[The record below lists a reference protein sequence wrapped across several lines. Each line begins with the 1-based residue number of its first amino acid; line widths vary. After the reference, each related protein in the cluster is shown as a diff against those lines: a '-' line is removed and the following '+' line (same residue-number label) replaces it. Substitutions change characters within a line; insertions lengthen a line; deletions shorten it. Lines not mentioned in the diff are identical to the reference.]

1 MDRGTVLSEAANPG
15 LRPNPVARLLRVLR
29 PGHIHTA
36 TTATLLLMLSAF
48 LSRIIGLVREK
59 FTAYLFGAGGQ
70 MDAYRA
76 AFQLPDT
83 IAYFLV
89 GGAASIT
96 FITML
101 NRYCERGEEAEG
113 ERVMS
118 VIISVMLVVLGVALV
133 VAELLA
139 GRFVH
144 WYFGGYSPEK
154 AALAIHMTRILLPAQ
169 LMFFIGGVLS
179 AVLLVRKQFAYQA
192 LAPLIYSLGI
202 IFGGLLLHRTLGVT
216 SLAVGATAG
225 AFVGPFLLN
234 AIGAH
239 RAGIRFRFDLDWRD
253 EGLHEW
259 IRLSIPLML
268 GLSLV
273 TVDGWI
279 IAHLTSH
286 ENGLYAKLYFAK
298 QLFTVPIAIVGQA
311 AGAASMPFF
320 VSLLGKGELP
330 RFAAAVNGSVTR
342 ILAISFLLSA
352 WMMALSRP
360 AVDLILR
367 GGALHSAEAATIA
380 AYFALFSLSLCLWS
394 AQAMYAR
401 AFYAAGDTLRPMVA
415 STIVTIL
422 SLPVYW
428 LLYRTHGGTG
438 LVIASNIGI
447 FSQTLVLALMLH
459 REGLVRL
466 SGLNWPELAKSLAAA
481 AVAGAA
487 TAAVLHLIH
496 MNHGFRFDLLVLA
509 AGTLAWLLAGWATLR
524 LTGSGLPAEVQR
536 RLIRS

>member
-1 MDRGTVLSEAANPG
+1 MSEAANTG
-15 LRPNPVARLLRVLR
+15 ARPSPIARVLRVLR
-29 PGHIHTA
+29 PGHTHTA
-36 TTATLLLMLSAF
+36 TTATLLLMVSAF

-96 FITML
+96 FIMIL
-101 NRYCERGEEAEG
+101 NRYYERGEDAEG

-118 VIISVMLVVLGVALV
+118 VIISVMLVVLGAALLA
-133 VAELLA
+133 AELLA
-139 GRFVH
+139 GWFVR
-144 WYFGGYSPEK
+144 WYFAGYSPEK
-154 AALAIHMTRILLPAQ
+154 AALATHMTRILLPAQ

-192 LAPLIYSLGI
+192 LSPLIYALGI
-202 IFGGLLLHRTLGVT
+202 IVGGVLFHHSLGVS

-225 AFVGPFLLN
+225 AFAGPFLLN
-234 AIGAH
+234 AVGAY
-239 RAGIRFRFDLDWRD
+239 RAGVRFRFDLNWSDP
-253 EGLHEW
+253 GLHEW
-259 IRLSIPLML
+259 AKLSIPLML

-279 IAHLTSH
+279 IAWLTSH

-320 VSLLGKGELP
+320 VALLNKGERT
-330 RFAAAVNGSVTR
+330 RFADAVNGSVTR
-342 ILAISFLLSA
+342 ILALSFLLSA
-352 WMMALSRP
+352 WMIALARP
-360 AVDLILR
+360 AVDLVLR
-367 GGALHSAEAATIA
+367 GGALHRPEAATIA
-380 AYFALFSLSLCLWS
+380 AFFALFSVSLCLWS
-394 AQAMYAR
+394 AQAIYAR
-401 AFYAAGDTLRPMVA
+401 AFYANGDTLRPMIA

-422 SLPVYW
+422 SIPVYW
-428 LLYRTHGGTG
+428 VLYRAYGGTG
-438 LVIASNIGI
+438 LVVASNIGI
-447 FSQTLVLALMLH
+447 LAQTVVLAVMLH
-459 REGLVRL
+459 LEGLVRL
-466 SGLNWPELAKSLAAA
+466 SGLGWAEVVRSLGAAC
-481 AVAGAA
+481 VAGGASI
-487 TAAVLHLIH
+487 AVLHLIP
-496 MNHGFRFDLLVLA
+496 MQSGFRFDVLA
-509 AGTLAWLLAGWATLR
+509 LAAATLAWLLVAWGALR
-524 LTGSGLPAEVQR
+524 ITGSGLPGELSR

>member
-1 MDRGTVLSEAANPG
+1 MSQAANPD
-15 LRPNPVARLLRVLR
+15 LRPGPIARVLRVLR
-29 PGHIHTA
+29 PGHTHTA
-36 TTATLLLMLSAF
+36 TTATLLLMISAF
-48 LSRIIGLVREK
+48 LSRIMGLVREK

-96 FITML
+96 FITIL
-101 NRYCERGEEAEG
+101 NRYYERGEDAEG

-118 VIISVMLVVLGVALV
+118 VIISVMLVVLGAALI

-139 GRFVH
+139 GRFVR
-144 WYFGGYSPEK
+144 WYFAGYSPEK
-154 AALAIHMTRILLPAQ
+154 AALATHMTRILLPAQ

-192 LAPLIYSLGI
+192 LSPLIYALGI
-202 IFGGLLLHRTLGVT
+202 IVGGLLLHRSLGVS

-225 AFVGPFLLN
+225 AFAGPFLLN

-239 RAGIRFRFDLDWRD
+239 RAGIRFRFDLDWAD
-253 EGLHEW
+253 TGLHEW
-259 IRLSIPLML
+259 VRLSIPLML

-279 IAHLTSH
+279 IAWLTSH

-320 VSLLGKGELP
+320 VALLTKGE
-330 RFAAAVNGSVTR
+330 RAKFAAAVNSSVTR
-342 ILAISFLLSA
+342 ILALSFLLSA
-352 WMMALSRP
+352 WMMALARP
-360 AVDLILR
+360 AVDLVLR
-367 GGALHSAEAATIA
+367 GGALHRPEAATIA
-380 AYFALFSLSLCLWS
+380 AFFALFSVSLCLWS
-394 AQAMYAR
+394 AQAIYAR
-401 AFYAAGDTLRPMVA
+401 AFYATGDTLSPMVA

-422 SLPVYW
+422 SVPVYW
-428 LLYRTHGGTG
+428 ELYHAYGGMG
-438 LVIASNIGI
+438 LVIASNLGI
-447 FSQTLVLALMLH
+447 LAQTLVLAVMLH

-466 SGLNWPELAKSLAAA
+466 SGLGWAEVGKSLAAA
-481 AVAGAA
+481 CAAGAVS
-487 TAAVLHLIH
+487 TAILHAIR
-496 MNHGFRFDLLVLA
+496 MQSGFRFDALVLA
-509 AGTLAWLLAGWATLR
+509 AATLAWLLVGWTSLR
-524 LTGSGLPAEVQR
+524 MMGSSLPGEVRR

>member
-1 MDRGTVLSEAANPG
+1 M
-15 LRPNPVARLLRVLR
+15 LRVLR
-29 PGHIHTA
+29 PGHTHTA

-48 LSRIIGLVREK
+48 LSRIMGLVREK

-96 FITML
+96 FVTML
-101 NRYCERGEEAEG
+101 NRYYERGEAAEG

-118 VIISVMLVVLGVALV
+118 VIISVMLVVLGGALLI
-133 VAELLA
+133 AELLA
-139 GRFVH
+139 GRFVQ
-144 WYFGGYSPEK
+144 WYFAGYSPEK
-154 AALAIHMTRILLPAQ
+154 AALCTHMTRILLPAQ
-169 LMFFIGGVLS
+169 MMFFVGGVLS

-192 LAPLIYSLGI
+192 LSPLIYALGI
-202 IFGGLLLHRTLGVT
+202 IVGGLLLHRSLGVT

-225 AFVGPFLLN
+225 AFAGPFLLN
-234 AIGAH
+234 AVGAH
-239 RAGIRFRFDLDWRD
+239 RAGVRFRFDLEWGNR
-253 EGLHEW
+253 GLHEW
-259 IRLSIPLML
+259 VRLSVPLML

-279 IAHLTSH
+279 IAWLTSH

-320 VSLLGKGELP
+320 VALLARGE
-330 RFAAAVNGSVTR
+330 RDKFASAVNGSVTR

-352 WMMALSRP
+352 WMMALARP
-360 AVDLILR
+360 AVDLVLR
-367 GGALHSAEAATIA
+367 GGALHRPEAAMIA
-380 AYFALFSLSLCLWS
+380 AFFGLFAISLCLWS

-401 AFYAAGDTLRPMVA
+401 AFYASGDTLRPMVA
-415 STIVTIL
+415 STIVTAV

-428 LLYRTHGGTG
+428 SLYRYYGGTG
-438 LVIASNIGI
+438 LVIASNVGI
-447 FSQTLVLALMLH
+447 LAQTIVLAGMLH
-459 REGLVRL
+459 RDGLVRL
-466 SGLNWPELAKSLAAA
+466 SGLDWVEVGRSAAA
-481 AVAGAA
+481 AVLAGAA
-487 TAAVLHLIH
+487 VAMLLHWTRVGG
-496 MNHGFRFDLLVLA
+496 GFRFDVLALSIGTSVWLLV
-509 AGTLAWLLAGWATLR
+509 GWAAMRIMGSSLPDELR
-524 LTGSGLPAEVQR
+524 RKLLR
-536 RLIRS
+536 K

>member
-1 MDRGTVLSEAANPG
+1 LSEAANTG
-15 LRPNPVARLLRVLR
+15 VRPNPIARMFRVLR
-29 PGHIHTA
+29 PGHTHTA
-36 TTATLLLMLSAF
+36 TTATLLLMFSAF
-48 LSRIIGLVREK
+48 LSRIMGLAREK

-70 MDAYRA
+70 MDSYRA

-118 VIISVMLVVLGVALV
+118 VIISVMLVVLGVALLA
-133 VAELLA
+133 AELLA

-144 WYFGGYSPEK
+144 WYFAGYSPEK
-154 AALAIHMTRILLPAQ
+154 AALTTHMTRILLPAQ

-192 LAPLIYSLGI
+192 LSPLVYALGI
-202 IFGGLLLHRTLGVT
+202 ICGGLLLHRSLGVS

-225 AFVGPFLLN
+225 AFAGPFLLN
-234 AIGAH
+234 AIGAY
-239 RAGIRFRFDLDWRD
+239 RSGVRFRFDLNWSDA
-253 EGLHEW
+253 GLHEW
-259 IRLSIPLML
+259 ARLSIPLML

-279 IAHLTSH
+279 IAYLTSH

-320 VSLLGKGELP
+320 VALLGKGE
-330 RFAAAVNGSVTR
+330 RSKFAAAVNGSVTR
-342 ILAISFLLSA
+342 ILALSFLLTA

-360 AVDLILR
+360 AVDLVLR
-367 GGALHSAEAATIA
+367 GGALRRPEAATIA
-380 AYFALFSLSLCLWS
+380 AFFALFSISLCLWS

-415 STIVTIL
+415 STVVTVL
-422 SLPVYW
+422 SLPVY
-428 LLYRTHGGTG
+428 LALYRAYGGTG
-438 LVIASNIGI
+438 LVVASNIGI
-447 FSQTLVLALMLH
+447 LAQTLVLAVMLH
-459 REGLVRL
+459 HEGLVRL
-466 SGLNWPELAKSLAAA
+466 SGLGWAEMGKSLAAA
-481 AVAGAA
+481 CAAGAVS
-487 TAAVLHLIH
+487 TAVLRAIH
-496 MNHGFRFDLLVLA
+496 MQGGFRFDMLVLA
-509 AGTLAWLLAGWATLR
+509 VGTLAWLLVGWAALR
-524 LTGSGLPAEVQR
+524 ITGSSLPGEVRR

>member
-1 MDRGTVLSEAANPG
+1 MSETTNTD
-15 LRPNPVARLLRVLR
+15 LRPNLITRALRVLK
-29 PGHIHTA
+29 PSHTHTA
-36 TTATLLLMLSAF
+36 TSATLLLMLSAF
-48 LSRIIGLVREK
+48 LSRIMGLVREK

-101 NRYCERGEEAEG
+101 NRYRERGEQAEG

-118 VIISVMLVVLGVALV
+118 VIISVMLVVLGVALLA
-133 VAELLA
+133 AELLA
-139 GRFVH
+139 GWFVR
-144 WYFGGYSPEK
+144 WYFAGYSPEK
-154 AALAIHMTRILLPAQ
+154 AALTTHMTRILLPAQ

-192 LAPLIYSLGI
+192 LSPLVYALGI
-202 IFGGLLLHRTLGVT
+202 ICGGLLLHRSLGVT

-234 AIGAH
+234 AIGAY
-239 RAGIRFRFDLDWRD
+239 RSGVRFRFDLNWSDA
-253 EGLHEW
+253 GLHEW
-259 IRLSIPLML
+259 ARLSIPLML

-279 IAHLTSH
+279 IAWLTSH

-320 VSLLGKGELP
+320 VALLSKGERP
-330 RFAAAVNGSVTR
+330 KFAAAVNGSVTR
-342 ILAISFLLSA
+342 ILAISFLLTA

-360 AVDLILR
+360 AVDLVLR
-367 GGALHSAEAATIA
+367 GGALRRPEAATIA
-380 AYFALFSLSLCLWS
+380 AYFALFSVSLCLWS
-394 AQAMYAR
+394 AQAIYAR

-415 STIVTIL
+415 STAVTIL
-422 SLPVYW
+422 SVPVY
-428 LLYRTHGGTG
+428 LAMYRAYGGTG
-438 LVIASNIGI
+438 LVVASNIGI
-447 FSQTLVLALMLH
+447 LAQTLVLATMLH
-459 REGLVRL
+459 YAGMVRL
-466 SGLNWPELAKSLAAA
+466 GGLGWAEIGRSLAAA
-481 AVAGAA
+481 CVAGAVS
-487 TAAVLHLIH
+487 TAILHVIH
-496 MNHGFRFDLLVLA
+496 MESGFRFDAAVLA
-509 AGTLAWLLAGWATLR
+509 AGTLAWLLVGWAVLR
-524 LTGSGLPAEVQR
+524 ITGSSLPGEVSR
-536 RLIRS
+536 RLIRN